1 MFVSQVP
8 GHSIYV
14 ILCEFMSNAFNRE
27 EKKLLFLAS
36 NCTSR
41 DRTSWCLVGDTK
53 N

>member
-1 MFVSQVP
+1 MFVPQVP
-8 GHSIYV
+8 GHSICD
-14 ILCEFMSNAFNRE
+14 ICEFMSDAFNRE

-41 DRTSWCLVGDTK
+41 DRTSWCLVGDSK